1 MNNIPINISIEFFL
15 KKCDIRLQNVCCPRC
30 YSPRCYLAVNIDSS
44 RYSSR
49 IRSPRAAACCFIGFV
64 LEPAARAAS
73 RRLFNLDSHPR
84 KKKAQRASTAP
95 GAGIGGSRSRR
106 PRVICIIRYLI
117 TSTAGKQTTHGINAT
132 EAETMQITQK
142 QPHTRALRSLCAVAP
157 SLLTRLS
164 DVFLTSGGS
173 VRPHHYTPLIVSVLI
188 NNLQYKKRAFFDD
201 SSRYVT
207 GEKQCVNY
215 SRSIR
220 SYLCLVS
227 TRVGGGGLGSPGRN
241 TDIISHCRGIHLS
254 QTLTSGNLE
263 SAISPTSASLEQTQ
277 ADAGGCLWPRRC
289 R

>member
-1 MNNIPINISIEFFL
+1 M
-15 KKCDIRLQNVCCPRC
+15 CCPRC

-95 GAGIGGSRSRR
+95 GAGIGGSLSRR
-106 PRVICIIRYLI
+106 PRIICIIRYLI

-188 NNLQYKKRAFFDD
+188 NNLQYKKKAFFDD

-227 TRVGGGGLGSPGRN
+227 TRVGGGGDFGFTRQEHRHHQSLQGHTPLTDAHQRQFRVRNQPNERVAGANPGRRGGMPVATPLPLN
-241 TDIISHCRGIHLS
+241 HISL
-254 QTLTSGNLE
+254 
-263 SAISPTSASLEQTQ
+263 AVSLF
-277 ADAGGCLWPRRC
+277 PRLC
-289 R
+289 